1 MMTMMMRTS
10 CGFVTM
16 GQASL
21 ASNERTNFEPF
32 TLDGLKQSVKDDV
45 EIPLV
50 ARVLK
55 QVPELEA
62 IDKLFIYLF

>member
-1 MMTMMMRTS
+1 LWVRDNGTGIT
-10 CGFVTM
+10 CI
-16 GQASL
+16 
-21 ASNERTNFEPF
+21 ERTNFEPF

-62 IDKLFIYLF
+62 VDKLFIYLL